1 MNRFDLSGGAI
12 LATLLTLPPAI
23 AQEDAATQTADG
35 SAAVERYL
43 ADVAWLADDARGGR
57 GLGTPGLAAAADWL
71 ERQFAQIGLEPAAGN
86 NGYRQSFQAVVDV
99 ERGPATSLSVD
110 GSDIA
115 AGDFA
120 VPGFS
125 DSATVTAPVVFAGWG
140 VVSEEHDIDDYR
152 GTDAQGHIVL
162 VRRYTPTDGAFEDET
177 LRRRLSDLRHK
188 AFTAREHGA
197 VGLLV
202 ADLPPE
208 GEDREESPLPAMRVD
223 PQGGAGIPVAVIS
236 RNWAQRV
243 LDGAAQVSLTTE
255 VVERTHEVGNIVGRI
270 PAGERL
276 PGAIVLGAHYDHL
289 GFGGASSLAP
299 DAHEPHNGADDNASG
314 TAALL
319 EAARALSARRDQL
332 GRDVIFVA
340 FTGEENGLLGS
351 SHFTR
356 EPPPGAAPEGLV
368 AMLNMDMVGRLRND
382 RLAVLGGD
390 SAEEW
395 EAVILPFCAEFALE
409 CELGGDGYGPSDQMS
424 FYAAGVPVLHFF
436 TGAHDDYHK
445 PSDDTASINAA
456 GGVRIANLV
465 AEVAL
470 ELTTLEGL
478 TYRAAEAPA
487 PLGDVRSYGASL
499 GTIPDYTGS
508 PDNRPGMRL
517 AGVRP
522 GGPADEAGLQRGDW
536 IVELGGREIRDI
548 YDLMYVLR
556 EAKPGEQSNVI
567 VEREGERIE
576 RPVTFGESS
585 GTR

>member
-1 MNRFDLSGGAI
+1 MNHHGPFGGAV
-12 LATLLTLPPAI
+12 LAMLLTASPAN
-23 AQEDAATQTADG
+23 AQDGAATRSADE
-35 SAAVERYL
+35 AAVDRYL

-57 GLGTPGLAAAADWL
+57 GLGTPGLEAAAGWL
-71 ERQFAQIGLEPAAGN
+71 EQQYALIGLEPAAGN
-86 NGYRQSFQAVVDV
+86 GSYRQRFRAVVAV
-99 ERGPATSLSVD
+99 ERGPATRLSVGGED
-110 GSDIA
+110 LA
-115 AGDFA
+115 AEDFT

-125 DSATVTAPVVFAGWG
+125 DSGTVTAPVVFAGWG
-140 VVSEEHDIDDYR
+140 VVSEEHAIDDYQ
-152 GTDAQGHIVL
+152 GIDAQGRIVV
-162 VRRYTPTDGAFEDET
+162 VRRYTPEDGAFEDES
-177 LRRRLSDLRHK
+177 LRRRLSDLRYK

-197 VGLLV
+197 VGLLI
-202 ADLPPE
+202 ADLPLA
-208 GEDREESPLPAMRVD
+208 GEDQEEAPLPAMRVD
-223 PQGGAGIPVAVIS
+223 PQGGAGIPVAVIN
-236 RNWAQRV
+236 RNWAQRA
-243 LDGAAQVSLTTE
+243 LDGEAQVSLTTE
-255 VVERTHEVGNIVGRI
+255 VVERTHDVDNIVGRI
-270 PAGERL
+270 SVGERL
-276 PGAIVLGAHYDHL
+276 AGAIVLGAHYDHL
-289 GFGGASSLAP
+289 GFGGVSSLAP

-319 EAARALSARRDQL
+319 EAARLLSARRDQL

-382 RLAVLGGD
+382 RLAVLGGA

-395 EAVILPFCAEFALE
+395 EAVLQPFCAEFELE

-470 ELTTLEGL
+470 ELTTLDGL
-478 TYRAAEAPA
+478 TYQAAEAPA

-499 GTIPDYTGS
+499 GTIPDYTRS

-522 GGPADEAGLQRGDW
+522 RGPADEAGLQRGDW
-536 IVELGGREIRDI
+536 IVELSGREIRDI

-556 EAKPGEQSNVI
+556 EARPGEQSNVI

>member
-1 MNRFDLSGGAI
+1 MNHHGPFGGAV
-12 LATLLTLPPAI
+12 LAMLLMSSPAN
-23 AQEDAATQTADG
+23 AQDGAATRSADG
-35 SAAVERYL
+35 EAAVARYL
-43 ADVAWLADDARGGR
+43 ADVAWLADDDRGGR
-57 GLGTPGLAAAADWL
+57 GLGTPGLQAAAAWL
-71 ERQFAQIGLEPAAGN
+71 ERQYALIGLEPAAGN
-86 NGYRQSFQAVVDV
+86 GSYRQSFRAVVAV
-99 ERGPATSLSVD
+99 ERGPATRLSVGGED
-110 GSDIA
+110 LA
-115 AGDFA
+115 AEDFT

-125 DSATVTAPVVFAGWG
+125 DSGTVTAPVVFAGWG
-140 VVSEEHDIDDYR
+140 VVSEEHDIDDYQ
-152 GTDAQGHIVL
+152 GVDAQGRIVL
-162 VRRYTPTDGAFEDET
+162 VRRYTPQDGAFEDES
-177 LRRRLSDLRHK
+177 LRRRLSDLRYK

-197 VGLLV
+197 IGLLV
-202 ADLPPE
+202 ADLPLE
-208 GEDREESPLPAMRVD
+208 GEDQEESPLPAMRVD
-223 PQGGAGIPVAVIS
+223 PQRGAGIPVAVIS
-236 RNWAQRV
+236 RIWAQRV
-243 LDGAAQVSLTTE
+243 LDGARDVSLTTE
-255 VVERTHEVGNIVGRI
+255 VVENTHDVDNIVGRI
-270 PAGERL
+270 SAGERL
-276 PGAIVLGAHYDHL
+276 AGAIVLGAHYDHL

-319 EAARALSARRDQL
+319 EAARVLSARREQL

-395 EAVILPFCAEFALE
+395 EAVIQPFCAEFELE

-478 TYRAAEAPA
+478 TYQAAEAPA

-536 IVELGGREIRDI
+536 IVELSGREIRDI

-556 EAKPGEQSNVI
+556 EAKPGEQSNVV

>member
-1 MNRFDLSGGAI
+1 MNRIGLFGGAV
-12 LATLLTLPPAI
+12 LAMLLTSSPAY
-23 AQEDAATQTADG
+23 AQDGAATQSADG

-71 ERQFAQIGLEPAAGN
+71 EQQFVQIGLEPAAGN
-86 NGYRQSFQAVVDV
+86 GSFRQSFQVVV
-99 ERGPATSLSVD
+99 EVQRGPATRLSV
-110 GSDIA
+110 GSEDLA
-115 AGDFA
+115 AEDFT

-125 DSATVTAPVVFAGWG
+125 ASGTVTAPVVFAGWG
-140 VVSEEHDIDDYR
+140 VVSEENAIDDYQGIDAR
-152 GTDAQGHIVL
+152 GRIVL
-162 VRRYTPTDGAFEDET
+162 VRRYTPEDGAFEDET
-177 LRRRLSDLRHK
+177 LRRRLSDLRYK
-188 AFTAREHGA
+188 AFTARERGA

-202 ADLPPE
+202 ADLPLE
-208 GEDREESPLPAMRVD
+208 GEDQEESPLPAMRVD
-223 PQGGAGIPVAVIS
+223 PQGGAGIPVAVMNRS
-236 RNWAQRV
+236 WGQRI
-243 LDGAAQVSLTTE
+243 LDGATEVSLTTD
-255 VVERTHEVGNIVGRI
+255 VVERTHEVDNIVGRI
-270 PAGERL
+270 SADERL
-276 PGAIVLGAHYDHL
+276 PGAVVLGAHYDHL

-319 EAARALSARRDQL
+319 EAARALSARREQL
-332 GRDVIFVA
+332 GRDVILVA

-351 SHFTR
+351 SQFTR

-382 RLAVLGGD
+382 RLAVLGGA

-395 EAVILPFCAEFALE
+395 EAVIQPHCAVYELE

-456 GGVRIANLV
+456 GGVRIAGLV
-465 AEVAL
+465 ADVAL

-478 TYRAAEAPA
+478 TYLAAGAPA

-522 GGPADEAGLQRGDW
+522 GGPADRAGLQRGDW
-536 IVELGGREIRDI
+536 IVELSGREVRDI

-556 EAKPGEQSNVI
+556 EVKPGERGTVV
-567 VEREGERIE
+567 VERDGERIE
-576 RPVTFGESS
+576 RPVTYGESA
-585 GTR
+585 RR

>member
-1 MNRFDLSGGAI
+1 MNRFGLIGGAI
-12 LATLLTLPPAI
+12 VAMHLTSSLAV
-23 AQEDAATQTADG
+23 AQDGAETQSADG

-71 ERQFAQIGLEPAAGN
+71 ERQYALIGLEPAAGN
-86 NGYRQSFQAVVDV
+86 GGYRQSFQVVVEV
-99 ERGPATSLSVD
+99 ERGPATRLSV
-110 GSDIA
+110 GGEVLA
-115 AGDFA
+115 AEDFT

-125 DSATVTAPVVFAGWG
+125 ASGTTTAPVVFAGWG
-140 VVSEEHDIDDYR
+140 VVSEENAIDDYQGIDAR
-152 GTDAQGHIVL
+152 GRIVL
-162 VRRYTPTDGAFEDET
+162 VRRYTPEDGAFEDET
-177 LRRRLSDLRHK
+177 LRRRLSDLRYK
-188 AFTAREHGA
+188 AFTARERGA

-202 ADLPPE
+202 ADLPLE
-208 GEDREESPLPAMRVD
+208 GEDQEESPLPAMRVD
-223 PQGGAGIPVAVIS
+223 PQGGAGIPVAVMNRS
-236 RNWAQRV
+236 WGQRI
-243 LDGAAQVSLTTE
+243 LDGATEVSLTTD
-255 VVERTHEVGNIVGRI
+255 VVERTHEVDNIVGRI
-270 PAGERL
+270 SADERL
-276 PGAIVLGAHYDHL
+276 PGAVVLGAHYDHL

-319 EAARALSARRDQL
+319 EAARMLSARREQL

-351 SHFTR
+351 SQFTR
-356 EPPPGAAPEGLV
+356 EPPPGAAPEGLL

-382 RLAVLGGD
+382 RLAVLGGA

-395 EAVILPFCAEFALE
+395 EAVIQPFCAAFELE

-445 PSDDTASINAA
+445 PSDDAASINAA
-456 GGVRIANLV
+456 GGVRIAGLV
-465 AEVAL
+465 ADVAL
-470 ELTTLEGL
+470 QLTTLEGL
-478 TYRAAEAPA
+478 TYLAAEAPA

-522 GGPADEAGLQRGDW
+522 GGPADQAGLQRGDW
-536 IVELGGREIRDI
+536 IVELSGREVRDI

-556 EAKPGEQSNVI
+556 EVKPGEQGTVV
-567 VEREGERIE
+567 VERDGERIE
-576 RPVTFGESS
+576 RPVTYGESA
-585 GTR
+585 RR

>member
-1 MNRFDLSGGAI
+1 MNRFGLFGGAV
-12 LATLLTLPPAI
+12 LAMLLTSSPAD
-23 AQEDAATQTADG
+23 AQDGAATQSDDG
-35 SAAVERYL
+35 PAALERYL

-71 ERQFAQIGLEPAAGN
+71 ERQYAQIGLEPAAGN
-86 NGYRQSFQAVVDV
+86 GGYRQSFRAVAGV
-99 ERGPATSLSVD
+99 ERGPATRLSAGGED
-110 GSDIA
+110 LA
-115 AGDFA
+115 AGDFT

-125 DSATVTAPVVFAGWG
+125 ASGTVTAPVVFAGWG
-140 VVSEEHDIDDYR
+140 VVSEENAIDDYQGIDAR
-152 GTDAQGHIVL
+152 GRIVL
-162 VRRYTPTDGAFEDET
+162 VRRFTPEDGAFEDNT
-177 LRRRLSDLRHK
+177 LRRRLSDLRYK
-188 AFTAREHGA
+188 AFTARERGA

-208 GEDREESPLPAMRVD
+208 LDDREESPLPAMRVD
-223 PQGGAGIPVAVIS
+223 PQGGAGIPIAVIK
-236 RNWAQRV
+236 RAWAERI
-243 LDGAAQVSLTTE
+243 LDGALQVDLTTE
-255 VVERTHEVGNIVGRI
+255 VIEHTRDVDNIVGRLS
-270 PAGERL
+270 AEERL
-276 PGAIVLGAHYDHL
+276 PGAVVLGAHYDHL

-299 DAHEPHNGADDNASG
+299 GAHEPHNGADDNASG

-319 EAARALSARRDQL
+319 EAARVLSARREQL
-332 GRDVIFVA
+332 GRDVMFVA

-351 SHFTR
+351 SQFIR

-382 RLAVLGGD
+382 RLAVLGGA

-395 EAVILPFCAEFALE
+395 EAVIQPFCAAYELE

-456 GGVRIANLV
+456 GGVRIAGLV
-465 AEVAL
+465 ADVAL

-478 TYRAAEAPA
+478 TYLAAEAPA

-522 GGPADEAGLQRGDW
+522 GGPADQAGLQRGDW
-536 IVELGGREIRDI
+536 IVELSGREIRDI

-556 EAKPGEQSNVI
+556 EVKPGEQGTVV
-567 VEREGERIE
+567 VERDGERIE
-576 RPVTFGESS
+576 RPVTYGESA
-585 GTR
+585 RR

>member
-1 MNRFDLSGGAI
+1 MNRFGLFGGAV
-12 LATLLTLPPAI
+12 LAMLLTLSPAV
-23 AQEDAATQTADG
+23 AQDGAETPSADG

-71 ERQFAQIGLEPAAGN
+71 EQQFALIGLEPAAGN
-86 NGYRQSFQAVVDV
+86 GSYRQSFQVVVEV
-99 ERGPATSLSVD
+99 ERGPATRLSV
-110 GSDIA
+110 GSEDLA
-115 AGDFA
+115 AEDFT

-125 DSATVTAPVVFAGWG
+125 ASGTVTAPVVFAGWG
-140 VVSEEHDIDDYR
+140 VVSEENAIDDYQGIDAR
-152 GTDAQGHIVL
+152 GRIVL
-162 VRRYTPTDGAFEDET
+162 VRRYTPEDGAFEDET
-177 LRRRLSDLRHK
+177 LRRRLSDLRYK
-188 AFTAREHGA
+188 AFTARERGA

-202 ADLPPE
+202 ADLPLE
-208 GEDREESPLPAMRVD
+208 GEDQEESPLPAMRVD
-223 PQGGAGIPVAVIS
+223 PQGGAGIPVAVMNRS
-236 RNWAQRV
+236 WGQRI
-243 LDGAAQVSLTTE
+243 LDGATDVSLTTD
-255 VVERTHEVGNIVGRI
+255 VVERTHEVDNIVGRI
-270 PAGERL
+270 SADERL
-276 PGAIVLGAHYDHL
+276 PGAVVLGAHYDHL

-319 EAARALSARRDQL
+319 AAARVLSARREQL

-351 SHFTR
+351 SQFTR

-382 RLAVLGGD
+382 RLAVLGGA

-395 EAVILPFCAEFALE
+395 EAVIQPFCAAFELE

-456 GGVRIANLV
+456 GGARIAGLV
-465 AEVAL
+465 ADVAL
-470 ELTTLEGL
+470 DLTTREGL
-478 TYRAAEAPA
+478 TYLAAEAPA

-522 GGPADEAGLQRGDW
+522 GGPADQAGLQRGDW
-536 IVELGGREIRDI
+536 IVELSGREVRDI

-556 EAKPGEQSNVI
+556 EVKPGEQGTVV
-567 VEREGERIE
+567 VERDGERIE
-576 RPVTFGESS
+576 RPVTYGESA
-585 GTR
+585 RR

>member
-1 MNRFDLSGGAI
+1 MNHRWPCSAVIFA
-12 LATLLTLPPAI
+12 LLLISVRAPA
-23 AQEDAATQTADG
+23 QDGDSEERDAEVASVA
-35 SAAVERYL
+35 RYL

-57 GLGTPGLAAAADWL
+57 GLGTPGLAASADWL
-71 ERQFAQIGLEPAAGN
+71 EAQFAGIGLAPAAGDG
-86 NGYRQSFQAVVDV
+86 GYRQSFQAVAGV
-99 ERGPATSLSVD
+99 ERGPSTKLTV
-110 GSDIA
+110 
-115 AGDFA
+115 AGDDVADEDFV

-125 DSATVTAPVVFAGWG
+125 ASAAVSAPVVFAGWG
-140 VVSEEHDIDDYR
+140 LVSEEHGIDDYADVNVEGR
-152 GTDAQGHIVL
+152 IAL
-162 VRRYTPTDGAFEDET
+162 VRRFAPQDGAFEDDT
-177 LRRRLSDLRHK
+177 LRRRLSDLRYK

-202 ADLPPE
+202 ADLAVDGDE
-208 GEDREESPLPAMRVD
+208 QEEAPLPAMRVD
-223 PQGGAGIPVAVIS
+223 PQGGAGIAVAVV
-236 RNWAQRV
+236 RRAWAERI
-243 LDGAAQVSLTTE
+243 LEDSAEVSLTAE
-255 VVERTHEVGNIVGRI
+255 LVEQTHEVDNIVGRLS
-270 PAGERL
+270 ADQRL
-276 PGAIVLGAHYDHL
+276 PGAVVLGAHYDHL
-289 GFGGASSLAP
+289 GYGGASSLAP

-319 EAARALSARRDQL
+319 EAARILAGRRAEL

-368 AMLNMDMVGRLRND
+368 AMLNMDMVGRLRNN
-382 RLAVLGGD
+382 RLSVLGGD

-395 EAVILPFCAEFALE
+395 ESVIQPNCAALQIG

-424 FYAAGVPVLHFF
+424 FYTAGVPVLHFF

-445 PSDDTASINAA
+445 PSDDTALINAE

-470 ELTTLEGL
+470 ELTTRDSL
-478 TYRAAEAPA
+478 TYVASEAPA

-508 PDNRPGMRL
+508 PDDRPGMRL

-522 GGPADEAGLQRGDW
+522 EGPADLAGLQRGDW
-536 IVELGGREIRDI
+536 IVELSGREIRDI

-556 EAKPGEQSNVI
+556 EARPGEESTVV
-567 VEREGERIE
+567 VERDGERIE
-576 RPVTFGESS
+576 RPVIFGESA

>member
-1 MNRFDLSGGAI
+1 MNHHGPFGGAV
-12 LATLLTLPPAI
+12 LAMLLASSPAN
-23 AQEDAATQTADG
+23 AQDGAATRSADG
-35 SAAVERYL
+35 EAAVERYL
-43 ADVAWLADDARGGR
+43 ADVAWLADDDRGGR
-57 GLGTPGLAAAADWL
+57 GLGTPGLQAAADWL
-71 ERQFAQIGLEPAAGN
+71 EQQYALIGLEPAAGN
-86 NGYRQSFQAVVDV
+86 GSYRQSFRAVVAV
-99 ERGPATSLSVD
+99 ERGPATRLSVSGED
-110 GSDIA
+110 LA
-115 AGDFA
+115 AEDFT

-125 DSATVTAPVVFAGWG
+125 DSGTVTAPVVFAGWG
-140 VVSEEHDIDDYR
+140 VVSEEHAIDDYQ
-152 GTDAQGHIVL
+152 GVDAQGRIVL
-162 VRRYTPTDGAFEDET
+162 VRRYTPQDGAFEDES
-177 LRRRLSDLRHK
+177 LRRRLSDLRYK

-202 ADLPPE
+202 ADLPLE
-208 GEDREESPLPAMRVD
+208 GEDQEEAPLPAMRVD
-223 PQGGAGIPVAVIS
+223 PQGGAGIPVAVIN
-236 RNWAQRV
+236 RNWAQRI
-243 LDGAAQVSLTTE
+243 LDGARDVSLTTE
-255 VVERTHEVGNIVGRI
+255 MVERTHDVDNIVGRI
-270 PAGERL
+270 SAGERL
-276 PGAIVLGAHYDHL
+276 AGAIVLGAHYDHL

-319 EAARALSARRDQL
+319 EAARVLSARRDQL

-395 EAVILPFCAEFALE
+395 EAVIQPFCAEFALE

-470 ELTTLEGL
+470 ELTTLDGL
-478 TYRAAEAPA
+478 TYQAAEAPA

-536 IVELGGREIRDI
+536 IVELSGREIRDI

-556 EAKPGEQSNVI
+556 EARPGERSNVI

>member
-1 MNRFDLSGGAI
+1 MNHHGPFGGAV
-12 LATLLTLPPAI
+12 LAMLLTSSPAN
-23 AQEDAATQTADG
+23 AQDGAATRSADG
-35 SAAVERYL
+35 EAAVARYL
-43 ADVAWLADDARGGR
+43 ADVAWLADDDRGGR
-57 GLGTPGLAAAADWL
+57 GLGTPGLQAAADWL
-71 ERQFAQIGLEPAAGN
+71 EQQYALIGLEPAAGN
-86 NGYRQSFQAVVDV
+86 GSYRQSFRAVVAV
-99 ERGPATSLSVD
+99 ERGPATRLSVGGED
-110 GSDIA
+110 LA
-115 AGDFA
+115 AEDYT

-125 DSATVTAPVVFAGWG
+125 DSGAVTAPVVFAGWG
-140 VVSEEHDIDDYR
+140 VVSEEHAIDDYQ
-152 GTDAQGHIVL
+152 GVDAQGRIVL
-162 VRRYTPTDGAFEDET
+162 VRRYTPQDGAFEDES
-177 LRRRLSDLRHK
+177 LRRRLSDLRYK

-202 ADLPPE
+202 ADLPLE
-208 GEDREESPLPAMRVD
+208 GEDQEESPLPAMRVD

-236 RNWAQRV
+236 RIWAQRV
-243 LDGAAQVSLTTE
+243 LGGPREVGLTTE
-255 VVERTHEVGNIVGRI
+255 VVERTHEVDNIVGRI
-270 PAGERL
+270 SADERL

-319 EAARALSARRDQL
+319 EAARVLTARKDQL

-395 EAVILPFCAEFALE
+395 EAVIQPSCADFALE

-445 PSDDTASINAA
+445 PSDDTESINAA

-465 AEVAL
+465 GEVAL
-470 ELTTLEGL
+470 DLTTLDGL

-536 IVELGGREIRDI
+536 IVELSGREIRDI

-556 EAKPGEQSNVI
+556 EARPGERSNVI

-585 GTR
+585 GAR

>member
-1 MNRFDLSGGAI
+1 MNHHGPFGGAV
-12 LATLLTLPPAI
+12 LAMLLTSSPAN
-23 AQEDAATQTADG
+23 AQDGAATRSADG
-35 SAAVERYL
+35 EAAVARYL
-43 ADVAWLADDARGGR
+43 ADVAWLADDDRGGR
-57 GLGTPGLAAAADWL
+57 GLGTPGLQAAADWL
-71 ERQFAQIGLEPAAGN
+71 ERQYALIGLEPAAGN
-86 NGYRQSFQAVVDV
+86 GSFRQSFRAVVAV
-99 ERGPATSLSVD
+99 ERGPATRLSVGGED
-110 GSDIA
+110 LA
-115 AGDFA
+115 AEDYS

-125 DSATVTAPVVFAGWG
+125 DSGSVTAPVVFAGWG
-140 VVSEEHDIDDYR
+140 VVSEEHAIDDYQ
-152 GTDAQGHIVL
+152 GVDAQGRIVL
-162 VRRYTPTDGAFEDET
+162 VRRYTPQDGAFEDES
-177 LRRRLSDLRHK
+177 LRRRLSDLRYK

-202 ADLPPE
+202 ADLPLE
-208 GEDREESPLPAMRVD
+208 GEDQEESPLPAMRVD

-236 RNWAQRV
+236 RIWAQRV
-243 LDGAAQVSLTTE
+243 LDGPRDVSLTTE
-255 VVERTHEVGNIVGRI
+255 VVEHTHDVDNIVGRI
-270 PAGERL
+270 SAGERL
-276 PGAIVLGAHYDHL
+276 AGAIVLGAHYDHL

-319 EAARALSARRDQL
+319 EAARVLSARREQL

-395 EAVILPFCAEFALE
+395 EAVIQPFCAEFELE

-478 TYRAAEAPA
+478 TYQAAEAPA

-536 IVELGGREIRDI
+536 IVELSGREIRDI

-556 EAKPGEQSNVI
+556 EARPGERSNVT

>member
-1 MNRFDLSGGAI
+1 MNRFGLYYRAV
-12 LATLLTLPPAI
+12 LAMLLTLSPAV
-23 AQEDAATQTADG
+23 AQDGAETPSADG

-71 ERQFAQIGLEPAAGN
+71 EQQFALIGLEPAAGN
-86 NGYRQSFQAVVDV
+86 GSYRQSFQVVVEV
-99 ERGPATSLSVD
+99 ERGPATRLSV
-110 GSDIA
+110 GSEDLA
-115 AGDFA
+115 AEDFT

-125 DSATVTAPVVFAGWG
+125 ASGTVTAPVVFAGWG
-140 VVSEEHDIDDYR
+140 VVSEENAIDDYQ
-152 GTDAQGHIVL
+152 GIDARGHIVL
-162 VRRYTPTDGAFEDET
+162 VRRYTPEDGAFEDET
-177 LRRRLSDLRHK
+177 LRRRLSDLRYK
-188 AFTAREHGA
+188 AFTARERGA

-202 ADLPPE
+202 ADLPLE
-208 GEDREESPLPAMRVD
+208 GEDQEESPLPAMRVD
-223 PQGGAGIPVAVIS
+223 PQGGAGIPVAVMNRS
-236 RNWAQRV
+236 WGQRI
-243 LDGAAQVSLTTE
+243 LDGATEVSLTTD
-255 VVERTHEVGNIVGRI
+255 VVERTHEVDNIVGRI
-270 PAGERL
+270 SADERL
-276 PGAIVLGAHYDHL
+276 PGAVVLGAHYDHL

-299 DAHEPHNGADDNASG
+299 VAHEPHNGADDNASG
-314 TAALL
+314 AAALL
-319 EAARALSARRDQL
+319 AAARVLSARREQL

-382 RLAVLGGD
+382 RLAVLGGA

-395 EAVILPFCAEFALE
+395 EAVIRPFCAAFELE

-456 GGVRIANLV
+456 GGARIAGLV
-465 AEVAL
+465 ADVAL
-470 ELTTLEGL
+470 ELTTREGL
-478 TYRAAEAPA
+478 TYLAAEAPA

-522 GGPADEAGLQRGDW
+522 GGPADQAGLQRGDW
-536 IVELGGREIRDI
+536 IVELSGREVRDI

-556 EAKPGEQSNVI
+556 EVKPGEQGTVV
-567 VEREGERIE
+567 VERDGERIE
-576 RPVTFGESS
+576 RPVTYGESA
-585 GTR
+585 RR

>member
-1 MNRFDLSGGAI
+1 MNRFGLIGGAI
-12 LATLLTLPPAI
+12 VAMHLTSSLAVALDGA
-23 AQEDAATQTADG
+23 ETQSADG

-71 ERQFAQIGLEPAAGN
+71 EQQYALIGLEPAAGN
-86 NGYRQSFQAVVDV
+86 GGYRQSFQVVVEV
-99 ERGPATSLSVD
+99 ERGPATRLSV
-110 GSDIA
+110 GGEVLA
-115 AGDFA
+115 AEDFT

-125 DSATVTAPVVFAGWG
+125 ASGTITAPVVFAGWG
-140 VVSEEHDIDDYR
+140 VVSEENAIDDYQGIDAR
-152 GTDAQGHIVL
+152 GRIVL
-162 VRRYTPTDGAFEDET
+162 VRRYTPEDGAFEDET
-177 LRRRLSDLRHK
+177 LRRRLSDLRYK
-188 AFTAREHGA
+188 AFTARERGA

-202 ADLPPE
+202 ADLPLE
-208 GEDREESPLPAMRVD
+208 GEDQEESPMPAMRVD
-223 PQGGAGIPVAVIS
+223 PQGGAGIPVAVMNRS
-236 RNWAQRV
+236 WGQRI
-243 LDGAAQVSLTTE
+243 LDGATEVSLTTD
-255 VVERTHEVGNIVGRI
+255 VVERTHEVDNIVGRI
-270 PAGERL
+270 SADERL
-276 PGAIVLGAHYDHL
+276 PGAVVLGAHYDHL

-319 EAARALSARRDQL
+319 EAARVLSARREQL

-351 SHFTR
+351 SQFTR
-356 EPPPGAAPEGLV
+356 EPPPGAAPEGLL

-382 RLAVLGGD
+382 RLAVLGGA

-395 EAVILPFCAEFALE
+395 EAVIQPFCAAFELE

-445 PSDDTASINAA
+445 PSDDAASINAA
-456 GGVRIANLV
+456 GGVRIAGLV
-465 AEVAL
+465 ADVAL
-470 ELTTLEGL
+470 QLTTLEGL
-478 TYRAAEAPA
+478 TYLAAEAPA

-522 GGPADEAGLQRGDW
+522 GGPADWAGLQRGDW
-536 IVELGGREIRDI
+536 IVELSGREVRDI

-556 EAKPGEQSNVI
+556 EVKPGEQGTVV
-567 VEREGERIE
+567 VERDGERIE
-576 RPVTFGESS
+576 RPVTYGESA
-585 GTR
+585 RR

>member
-1 MNRFDLSGGAI
+1 MNRFGLIGGAI
-12 LATLLTLPPAI
+12 VAMHLTSSLAV
-23 AQEDAATQTADG
+23 AQDGAETQSADG

-71 ERQFAQIGLEPAAGN
+71 EQQYALIGLEPAAGN
-86 NGYRQSFQAVVDV
+86 GGYRQSFQVVVEV
-99 ERGPATSLSVD
+99 ERGPATRLSV
-110 GSDIA
+110 GSEDLA
-115 AGDFA
+115 AEDFT

-125 DSATVTAPVVFAGWG
+125 ASGTVTAPVVFAGWG
-140 VVSEEHDIDDYR
+140 VVSEENAIDDYQGIDAR
-152 GTDAQGHIVL
+152 GRIVL
-162 VRRYTPTDGAFEDET
+162 VRRYTPEDGAFEDET
-177 LRRRLSDLRHK
+177 LRRRLSDLRYK
-188 AFTAREHGA
+188 AFTARERGA

-202 ADLPPE
+202 ADLPLE
-208 GEDREESPLPAMRVD
+208 GEDQEESPLPAMRVD
-223 PQGGAGIPVAVIS
+223 PQGGAGIPVAVMNRS
-236 RNWAQRV
+236 WGQRI
-243 LDGAAQVSLTTE
+243 LDGATEVSLTTD
-255 VVERTHEVGNIVGRI
+255 VVERTHEVDNIVGRI
-270 PAGERL
+270 SADERL
-276 PGAIVLGAHYDHL
+276 PGAVVLGAHYDHL

-319 EAARALSARRDQL
+319 EAARVLSARREQL

-351 SHFTR
+351 SQFTR
-356 EPPPGAAPEGLV
+356 EPPPGAAPEGLL

-382 RLAVLGGD
+382 RLAVLGGA

-395 EAVILPFCAEFALE
+395 EAVIQPFCAAFELE

-445 PSDDTASINAA
+445 PSDDAASINAA
-456 GGVRIANLV
+456 GGVRIAGLV
-465 AEVAL
+465 ADVAL
-470 ELTTLEGL
+470 QLTTLEGL
-478 TYRAAEAPA
+478 TYLAAEAPA

-522 GGPADEAGLQRGDW
+522 GGPADRAGLQRGDW
-536 IVELGGREIRDI
+536 IVELSGREVRDI

-556 EAKPGEQSNVI
+556 EVKPGEQGTVV
-567 VEREGERIE
+567 VERDGERIE
-576 RPVTFGESS
+576 RPVTYGESA
-585 GTR
+585 RR

>member
-1 MNRFDLSGGAI
+1 MNHHGPFGGAV
-12 LATLLTLPPAI
+12 LAMFLTLSPAN
-23 AQEDAATQTADG
+23 AQDGAATRSADG
-35 SAAVERYL
+35 EAAVARYL
-43 ADVAWLADDARGGR
+43 ADVAWLADDDRGGR
-57 GLGTPGLAAAADWL
+57 GLGTPGLQAAAGWL
-71 ERQFAQIGLEPAAGN
+71 EQQYALIGLEPAAGN
-86 NGYRQSFQAVVDV
+86 GSYRQSFRAVVAV
-99 ERGPATSLSVD
+99 ERGPATRLSVGGED
-110 GSDIA
+110 LA
-115 AGDFA
+115 AEDYS

-125 DSATVTAPVVFAGWG
+125 DSGTVTAPVVFAGWG
-140 VVSEEHDIDDYR
+140 VVSEEHAIDDYQ
-152 GTDAQGHIVL
+152 GVDAQGRIVL
-162 VRRYTPTDGAFEDET
+162 VRRYTPQDGAFEDES
-177 LRRRLSDLRHK
+177 LRRRLSDLRYK

-202 ADLPPE
+202 ADLPLE
-208 GEDREESPLPAMRVD
+208 GDDHEESPLPAMRVD
-223 PQGGAGIPVAVIS
+223 SQGGAGIPVAVIN
-236 RNWAQRV
+236 RNWAQRL
-243 LDGAAQVSLTTE
+243 LDGEAQVSLTTE
-255 VVERTHEVGNIVGRI
+255 VVERTHEVDNIVGRI
-270 PAGERL
+270 SADERL
-276 PGAIVLGAHYDHL
+276 AGAIVLGAHYDHL

-319 EAARALSARRDQL
+319 EAARLLSARRDQL

-395 EAVILPFCAEFALE
+395 EAVIQPFCAEFELE

-445 PSDDTASINAA
+445 PSDDTALINAA

-478 TYRAAEAPA
+478 TYQAAEAPA

-536 IVELGGREIRDI
+536 IVELSGREIRDI

-556 EAKPGEQSNVI
+556 EAKPGEQSNVV